1 VEGCSERTI
10 FEIYFVRST
19 ETRTTSTT
27 LRP

>member
-19 ETRTTSTT
+19 ETQISN
-27 LRP
+27 LKSQI